1 MRNTDQFD
9 EEYYKSGFG
18 PNAYERTAPWLNFYA
33 HIVDEI
39 IRSLQP
45 RRVLDAGCAL
55 GMVVE
60 AFWDRGIEAEGV
72 DISEY
77 AIANVRADMREHCHV
92 ASLTKPFESRY
103 DLAVCIEVL
112 EHMPAEEAA
121 IAIGNIAASTDTVL
135 FSSSPRDFEEVTHVN
150 VRPPLS
156 WMKLFGQHG
165 LWPDLIYDASYL
177 TPHAILFRR
186 GEAVSEDALILM
198 SEQLRLRF
206 LLSEAKQARQDA
218 DAQVARARDEA
229 HLAQQQAQATLDQTL
244 QNMRMREQELAD
256 EAHLAQ
262 QQAQATL
269 DQTLQN
275 MRMREQELAAALE
288 KAAREGITHT
298 QETMKLRGIAAD
310 ARQQAASEIEEMRA
324 RMAAIESSTFW
335 RASKP
340 ARVFAANLPTPVRRR
355 LLQLARASYWAAT
368 PHRIPARIA
377 FLREQKNKI
386 QSPLNSIG
394 HQYQSTT
401 TVNTTGSV
409 VNTLPAATV
418 RSIIREHCANWGP
431 LPVFKDRSSAPT
443 LTILT
448 DSVDANHLFGGVG
461 TALIVGTLAARRMN
475 ARLRLV
481 TRHAAPDPSAL
492 GEIMRAHGIEFEG
505 PTDFVHM
512 PVGDDTPLPIG
523 SEDTILTTSWW
534 GTRAALGAIDPAR
547 ILYLLQ
553 EDERMFYPFGDSRLR
568 CAETLSDPNLR
579 VLINTRMLFD
589 HLADGPDSLPLLR
602 KRGHWFE
609 PAFPAFAKPSV
620 AKPRPGKKNFFFY
633 ARPNNDRNLY
643 WRGLEVID
651 KVMREGL
658 LPANEWNIHFVGREL
673 PDMELPG
680 GVRPKVWAKLPWS
693 KYAELMSEMDLGLS
707 LMDTPHPSYPPLDL
721 AASGAVVVTNT
732 HGSKTSLE
740 QWSRNI
746 LAVSPTVPA
755 LAEALHQGA
764 KLAENMQQR
773 VDNCAADNIARDWEA
788 TLAPALDWFLA
799 ERNS

>member
-18 PNAYERTAPWLNFYA
+18 PDAYERTAPWLSFYA
-33 HIVDEI
+33 NIVDEI

-77 AIANVRADMREHCHV
+77 AIANVRADMREHCQV

-103 DLAVCIEVL
+103 DLVVCIEVL

-121 IAIGNIAASTDTVL
+121 IAIKNITASTDTVL

-177 TPHAILFRR
+177 TPHAVLFRR
-186 GEAVSEDALILM
+186 GEAVPEDALILM

-206 LLSEAKQARQDA
+206 LLGEARQA
-218 DAQVARARDEA
+218 KLEAAAQVTRSRDEA
-229 HLAQQQAQATLDQTL
+229 HLAQQQAQTAFDRELERTQTALDQTL
-244 QNMRMREQELAD
+244 QK
-256 EAHLAQ
+256 
-262 QQAQATL
+262 
-269 DQTLQN
+269 

-310 ARQQAASEIEEMRA
+310 ARQQAAIEIEGMRT
-324 RMAAIESSTFW
+324 RVAAIESSTFW

-340 ARVFAANLPTPVRRR
+340 ARAFAANLPTPIRRR
-355 LLQLARASYWAAT
+355 LLRLARAGYWAAT

-377 FLREQKNKI
+377 FLREQKNNQT
-386 QSPLNSIG
+386 QSPLNLIDLP
-394 HQYQSTT
+394 YQSTT
-401 TVNTTGSV
+401 IVNTTGLAA
-409 VNTLPAATV
+409 NIPPAAST
-418 RSIIREHCANWGP
+418 RSMIREHCANWGP

-443 LTILT
+443 LTVLT

-461 TALIVGTLAARRMN
+461 TALIVGALAARRLN

-481 TRHAAPDPSAL
+481 TRHAAPDPAAL
-492 GEIMRAHGIEFEG
+492 GEIIRAHGIKFDG

-568 CAETLSDPNLR
+568 CAETLSDPNLH

-589 HLADGPDSLPLLR
+589 HLADGPDCLPLLR
-602 KRGHWFE
+602 KRGYWFE
-609 PAFPAFAKPSV
+609 PAFPAFSKPSV
-620 AKPRPGKKNFFFY
+620 AKPRPEKKNFFFY

-658 LPANEWNIHFVGREL
+658 LPASEWNIHFVGREL

-680 GVRPKVWAKLPWS
+680 GVRPQVWAKLPWS

-732 HGSKTSLE
+732 HGPKTSME

-746 LAVSPTVPA
+746 LAVPSSVIA

-764 KLAENMQQR
+764 KLAEDMQQR

-788 TLAPALDWFLA
+788 TLTPALDWFLA
-799 ERNS
+799 KRNS